1 LKGARNQW
9 ILLGF
14 ISQALSWET
23 YVALWVSV
31 ALWIVCVAL
40 NGRGVY
46 WRINSNGEALALLIG
61 CFVGYSVALALGE
74 SPHFFIGHGI
84 TAIQITRLL
93 RPLNR
98 REKIFS
104 TLAALVQVGVACVV
118 ILDSRFFWIF
128 LAALYLLPRTLME
141 LEHERR
147 SSLWN
152 SETVESE
159 KSIDELG
166 GSGRHLSEPPSTD
179 DHKIHANPEP
189 NLKLQGSYLLNRRSY
204 MWILLIAL
212 TFFFTFP
219 RGFLGSPIRARGFQ
233 NNQMGSLADSIMD
246 PTSAPS
252 SLSKKTLLQLEG
264 EDVGYLRSFAFVK
277 FDGVQWTRAAEYPK
291 EQVAEPD
298 VEEFEKLSDNTKYLA
313 RRVRVKNIEFLG
325 SMLPVDG
332 QVVRLK
338 GEFFRSPKMNSQGAI
353 ECSRVWNASRNIY
366 EYWIRKE
373 PEQSSWSSS
382 QLRPY
387 LQAPPAS
394 EAVQIWLKERVQGIE
409 DPLEKARVLET
420 YFHENFTYELG
431 APKLNRLNPTED
443 FLIRQKTGHCE
454 RYASALAYLLRLE
467 GIPTR
472 VVVGYAPSARNWWSG
487 WYDIRFEDAHAWIEA
502 YIVGKGWIEFDATPR
517 ASMPVSGRVFQDI
530 LDALDVAWYMNVVN
544 FDSASQI
551 ALLQWTES
559 AARQF
564 VTWTRNKIESMWKIL
579 VLVPL
584 LTILLAMVYIRFR
597 SRVVRRKNRG
607 KKTRVRGFWETLT
620 GQSSI
625 ERAYAK
631 MEKELA
637 RKGIRRAS
645 YQTPLE
651 FSQEASLK
659 FSNVSKEI
667 LWVGVLFS
675 AYFYGKKEL
684 REEDEIELLKVMKR
698 ISSI

>member
-1 LKGARNQW
+1 M
-9 ILLGF
+9 GF
-14 ISQALSWET
+14 VSQALSWET
-23 YVALWVSV
+23 YIALWVSV
-31 ALWIVCVAL
+31 ALWILCVAL

-118 ILDSRFFWIF
+118 ILDSRFLWVF
-128 LAALYLLPRTLME
+128 LAALYLIPRTLME

-147 SSLWN
+147 SSFWN
-152 SETVESE
+152 SEPV
-159 KSIDELG
+159 
-166 GSGRHLSEPPSTD
+166 GSASLIAEMEGSDHRFNETLPND
-179 DHKIHANPEP
+179 DLKILAKPEP
-189 NLKLQGSYLLNRRSY
+189 TLKLQGSYLLNRRSY
-204 MWILLIAL
+204 IWILLIAL
-212 TFFFTFP
+212 MFFFTFP
-219 RGFLGSPIRARGFQ
+219 RGFLGSPIRAQGFQ

-264 EDVGYLRSFAFVK
+264 ENVGYLRSFAFVK
-277 FDGVQWTRAAEYPK
+277 FDGVQWSRAAEYPK
-291 EQVAEPD
+291 EQVAEP
-298 VEEFEKLSDNTKYLA
+298 VEDEFEKLNDNTKYLA
-313 RRVRVKNIEFLG
+313 RRVRVKNVEFLG

-332 QVVRLK
+332 PVVRLR
-338 GEFFRSPKMNSQGAI
+338 GEFFRNPKMNSQGAI
-353 ECSRVWNASRNIY
+353 ECSRIWNASRNIY
-366 EYWIRKE
+366 EYWIRRE
-373 PEQSSWSSS
+373 PEQSRWSSS
-382 QLRPY
+382 QLLPY

-394 EAVQIWLKERVQGIE
+394 DAVKTWLEERVKGIG
-409 DPLEKARVLET
+409 DPLEKARTLEK

-443 FLIRQKTGHCE
+443 FLIKQKTGHCE

-472 VVVGYAPSARNWWSG
+472 VVVGYAPSAKNWWSG
-487 WYDIRFEDAHAWIEA
+487 WYDIRFEDAHAWTEA
-502 YIVGKGWIEFDATPR
+502 YIVGKGWMEFDATPR
-517 ASMPVSGRVFQDI
+517 ASLPVSSRVFQDI

-544 FDSASQI
+544 FDGSSQI

-559 AARQF
+559 TARQF
-564 VTWTRNKIESMWKIL
+564 LTWIRNKIESMWKIL
-579 VLVPL
+579 VLVPFL
-584 LTILLAMVYIRFR
+584 IILLFLACLRFR
-597 SRVVRRKNRG
+597 NRIFRCKNRG
-607 KKTRVRGFWETLT
+607 EKTRVRGFWETLT
-620 GQSSI
+620 GQASI

-651 FSQEASLK
+651 FSQEAALK